1 MTGLRRVLVSVV
13 LALVAGAA
21 VGALGGRAAPAAGGD
36 LYEPTLVREYHLTF
50 DVSNWEAALTA
61 AGDTGNVPAR
71 LMVEGE
77 TLEQVGVRYKGLS
90 SMFITSRK
98 RPLNLSL
105 DATVPGQRLRGYDVV
120 NLNNGYS
127 DPSYVRES
135 LMTEALRPFMPTQQT
150 AYAQV
155 YVNGDYLG
163 LYLAVEQVEGTFV
176 SEWFPGSDGI
186 LVKCDPPAGPGMGA
200 TTFHS
205 ALEWEGED
213 LAKYRPLYEVKTQGA
228 EAAGLTAV
236 REAARVLDAPAAAG
250 GVPDA
255 SLPTAVPR
263 FLDVDRALWYLA
275 ANNLFV
281 NYDSYY
287 FGHNYFLYRAEE
299 DGLLHFLVWDTSLSF
314 GDLELGPWG
323 AGGSGTHVDPF
334 ALDDA
339 DDRPVLRRLL
349 AVPEWRADYAAH
361 YRALLDGAFDAARLK
376 ARGEALQALAR
387 PGLVR
392 DPNRLFSLDLFDRN
406 LTEDVTSPMN
416 MGPGGKA
423 PGVLKFAR
431 DRVTWLRTR
440 GALAAPDHQLVEHTR
455 APDAPGPGQPATVT
469 LRFSGGDVPTAVR
482 LVYRVNQGPPA
493 AVELAQDGATWRGA
507 LPGQAAGAVVTYYT
521 RVALR
526 GGHSAFHPEANLTQ
540 PWRYTV
546 VGPDLPI
553 EPDGDLVINEVM
565 ADNARTLAD
574 EAGEYD
580 DWLELYNRGPA
591 AVALAGFY
599 LGPSAD
605 EPWRYALPDVTL
617 PAGGHYLVW
626 CDKDPEQGPAH
637 APFKLSKAGD
647 AVRLSSRT
655 ATLDVVAFGAQD
667 TDVSFARVPD
677 GGALW
682 TTCHSPT
689 PREANQ
695 CPEAPRPTGTTPPT
709 ATGPVPPTPTNTP
722 PVAPSPS
729 PSPPPGPRAS
739 LSLPIAFRP

>member
-1 MTGLRRVLVSVV
+1 MTGPRRVLASIV
-13 LALVAGAA
+13 LALIAGAGL
-21 VGALGGRAAPAAGGD
+21 GALAGRAAPAAGGD
-36 LYEPTLVREYHLTF
+36 LYEPSLVREYHFTF
-50 DVSNWEAALTA
+50 DTPNWEAALNA

-71 LMVEGE
+71 LVVDGQ

-90 SMFITSRK
+90 SMYISSRK

-105 DATVPGQRLRGYDVV
+105 DAVVPGQRLRGYDVV

-127 DPSYVRES
+127 DPSYVREA

-150 AYAQV
+150 AYVKA

-176 SEWFPGSDGI
+176 SEWFPGSDGV

-213 LAKYRPLYEVKTQGA
+213 LARYRPLYEVKTAGA
-228 EAAGLTAV
+228 EEAGLTAI
-236 REAARVLDAPAAAG
+236 REAARALDAPTSAG
-250 GVPDA
+250 GLPDA

-299 DGLLHFLVWDTSLSF
+299 DGLLHFLLWDTSLSF

-323 AGGSGTHVDPF
+323 NGGAGARVDPF

-339 DDRPVLRRLL
+339 DIRPVLRRLL

-361 YRALLDGAFDAARLK
+361 YRALLDGAFDAAMLK
-376 ARGEALQALAR
+376 ERAEALQALAR

-392 DPNRLFSLDLFDRN
+392 DTNRLFDLSQFDRN
-406 LTEDVTSPMN
+406 LTEDVTSRTN

-431 DRVTWLRTR
+431 ERAAWLRTR
-440 GALAAPDHQLVEHTR
+440 AALAAPDHQLVEHTR
-455 APDAPGPGQPATVT
+455 LPDIPRPDQPATVT
-469 LRFSGGDVPTAVR
+469 LRFAGGDTPTGVR

-493 AVELAQDGATWRGA
+493 PVELAAAGDGWQGA
-507 LPGQAAGAVVTYYT
+507 LPGQPAGAEVTYYA
-521 RVALR
+521 RVALP
-526 GGHSAFHPEANLTQ
+526 GGRSAFHPVANLMQ

-546 VGPDLPI
+546 LGPDLPV
-553 EPDGDLVINEVM
+553 EPAGDLVINELM
-565 ADNARTLAD
+565 ADNERTLPD

-580 DWLELYNRGPA
+580 DWIELYNRGA
-591 AVALAGFY
+591 APIALAGHY
-599 LGPSAD
+599 LGPDAD
-605 EPWRYALPDVTL
+605 QPWRYALPDVTL
-617 PAGGHYLVW
+617 PPGGYFLVW
-626 CDKDPEQGPAH
+626 CDRDPEQGPAH
-637 APFKLSKAGD
+637 ADFKLGKAGD
-647 AVRLSSRT
+647 TVRLST
-655 ATLDVVAFGAQD
+655 PHATLDVVTFGPQI
-667 TDVSFARVPD
+667 TDVSLARVPD
-677 GGALW
+677 GGDRW
-682 TTCHSPT
+682 TACSAPSP
-689 PREANQ
+689 RRANQ
-695 CPEAPRPTGTTPPT
+695 CPEVPVPTGTAPATDPATPPPT
-709 ATGPVPPTPTNTP
+709 ATAP
-722 PVAPSPS
+722 PVGPSPS
-729 PSPPPGPRAS
+729 PSPPRPWVV
-739 LSLPIAFRP
+739 LSLPIAYRP